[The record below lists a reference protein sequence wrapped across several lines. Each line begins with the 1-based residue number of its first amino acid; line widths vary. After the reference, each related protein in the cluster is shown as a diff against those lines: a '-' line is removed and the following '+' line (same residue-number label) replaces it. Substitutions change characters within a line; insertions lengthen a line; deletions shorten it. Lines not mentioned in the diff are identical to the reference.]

1 MNWDNIKNLEN
12 GFKYEIIAPDG
23 SRGEFFVNT
32 EAIDLSVDE
41 QEVTLHVIGV
51 NTKQEIFSQ
60 GVLVSF
66 NTDDLL
72 DAVQGKK
79 KLNPTKVM
87 WLIYNVAQAYLC
99 PQCNKGYE

>member
-12 GFKYEIIAPDG
+12 GFKYDIIAPDG
-23 SRGEFFVNT
+23 SQGELLIDT
-32 EAIDLSVDE
+32 SGIDLNVAS
-41 QEVTLHVIGV
+41 QELTIPISGV
-51 NTKQEIFSQ
+51 NTSGEIFSE
-60 GVLVSF
+60 GILVSF

-87 WLIYNVAQAYLC
+87 WLIYKVAQAVLC
-99 PQCNKGYE
+99 PQCDRGF